1 MGLTSASRTQFTK
14 VKIVL
19 NQWNHT
25 GQKQPFFTV
34 CKFIRFHADRTQKN
48 IQPLIFCK
56 GFSSLLQLIN
66 INMWH
71 LDWCQLTDTDWRN
84 IFLLFLFGMKRIPI
98 NILNAK
104 VIIAFNLIIQLN
116 DTPDTTAEQTIKFFR
131 VFVGNRYIT
140 NSQIG
145 KLCKKAVLFHIQSDS
160 HHINDRVA
168 AFLSQLR

>member
-1 MGLTSASRTQFTK
+1 
-14 VKIVL
+14 
-19 NQWNHT
+19 
-25 GQKQPFFTV
+25 
-34 CKFIRFHADRTQKN
+34 
-48 IQPLIFCK
+48 
-56 GFSSLLQLIN
+56 
-66 INMWH
+66 MWH
-71 LDWCQLTDTDWRN
+71 LDWCQLTDTDRRN

-131 VFVGNRYIT
+131 IFVGNRYIT

-145 KLCKKAVLFHIQSDS
+145 KLCKKAILFHIQSDS
-160 HHINDRVA
+160 HHINDRVT